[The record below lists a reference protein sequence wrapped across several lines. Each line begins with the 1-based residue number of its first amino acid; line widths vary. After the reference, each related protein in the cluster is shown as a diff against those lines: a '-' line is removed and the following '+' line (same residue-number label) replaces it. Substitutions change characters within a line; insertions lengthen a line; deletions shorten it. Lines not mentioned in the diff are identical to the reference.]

1 MEYKECY
8 ICGNMASEVHHVI
21 FRSKNPALIKSPIN
35 LKNLCHNCHYKI
47 HFSNSSEGR
56 ELDLKL
62 KLKLQN
68 ELELQFDKSYLTFQE
83 IKEVLKI
90 TDKLL
95 TKMLKTLKTKEGK
108 YEREEVIRKIMGGV
122 LYC

>member
-8 ICGNMASEVHHVI
+8 ICGGIASEVHHVI

-35 LKNLCHNCHYKI
+35 LKNLCHDCHYKI

-83 IKEVLKI
+83 IKDVLKI

-95 TKMLKTLKTKEGK
+95 IKMLK
-108 YEREEVIRKIMGGV
+108 
-122 LYC
+122 